1 MEDEDKL
8 EEVLCPT
15 RLLTWLHPRHLLIK
29 ASMSL
34 ESTEG
39 SEVIFLASARKN
51 AKTQAKSTYLSNS
64 SGLALFLHHADTF
77 SRLVAS
83 WKLFTCRS
91 MSMAW
96 ATGPTVRISDKASG
110 MALGL
115 APNNHRVVRNC
126 SEEKA
131 ESFHFVNAR
140 WFIILSRA
148 SSCQEIKLQFKPLID
163 NPLLL
168 SNFKHDTQTNLNML
182 VGCNLQQLAALH
194 GLSLQVPMMRFR
206 MVLSLS

>member
-110 MALGL
+110 MPLGL
-115 APNNHRVVRNC
+115 APQQPPCGAQLFRGKGRIFPLRERKVV
-126 SEEKA
+126 
-131 ESFHFVNAR
+131 H
-140 WFIILSRA
+140 
-148 SSCQEIKLQFKPLID
+148 
-163 NPLLL
+163 
-168 SNFKHDTQTNLNML
+168 HL
-182 VGCNLQQLAALH
+182 VTGFLMPGN
-194 GLSLQVPMMRFR
+194 
-206 MVLSLS
+206 